1 MAKAMGIGLTMTS
14 VIFFFALLVAA
25 VFHFSDGKHLTALV
39 SIIVATVQLIGVA
52 LVIRYYQTVP
62 QIRPGDINNSP
73 WSRNN

>member
-1 MAKAMGIGLTMTS
+1 MGIGLTMTS

-25 VFHFSDGKHLTALV
+25 VFHFSDGKYLTALV

-52 LVIRYYQTVP
+52 LVIRCYQTVSP
-62 QIRPGDINNSP
+62 TIVRSMNKSP

>member
-25 VFHFSDGKHLTALV
+25 VFHFSDGKYLTALV

-52 LVIRYYQTVP
+52 LVIRYYQTVSP
-62 QIRPGDINNSP
+62 TIVRSMNKSP